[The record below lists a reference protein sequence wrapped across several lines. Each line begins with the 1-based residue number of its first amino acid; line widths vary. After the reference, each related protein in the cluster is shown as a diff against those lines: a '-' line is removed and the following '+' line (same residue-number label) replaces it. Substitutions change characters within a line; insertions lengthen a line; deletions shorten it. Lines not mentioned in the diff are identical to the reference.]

1 MYQDLLAIGLV
12 HTAPDAAFGVAPGAE
27 PHPTTSRLVITSGT
41 ALQDGYAIVW
51 PFNADNRAGMR
62 RGLPA

>member
-12 HTAPDAAFGVAPGAE
+12 HAPDAAFGVAAGAV
-27 PHPTTSRLVITSGT
+27 PHPTTSRPVITSGT

-51 PFNADNRAGMR
+51 PFNADNRA
-62 RGLPA
+62 